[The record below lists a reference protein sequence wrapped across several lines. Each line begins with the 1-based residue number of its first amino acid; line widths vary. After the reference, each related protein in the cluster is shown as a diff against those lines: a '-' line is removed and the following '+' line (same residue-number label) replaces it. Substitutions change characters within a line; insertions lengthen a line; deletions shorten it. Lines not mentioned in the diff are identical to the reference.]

1 MNRGRSPTCRIAALI
16 LIATSSMRSS
26 LAQNYTQI
34 SGSILDGSG
43 ASVPSAAVNAVDEE
57 TGFRHSA
64 VSQPDG
70 SYAVSSLQPGIYK
83 ITVRKAG
90 FRTMIRFG
98 VRVSESRPA
107 RVDFKLVV
115 GSVQETITVE
125 GSAAMLNT
133 QDASVGT
140 LTGREEIERLP
151 LGGRG
156 LLSLLELSPG
166 VVVTP
171 ATRGEAGQFTVNGQR
186 PNTHYFTVDGVS
198 ANSGVSGGGVPAQAT
213 GGSLPGTTAFGSLD
227 SLVQLD
233 ALQEAR
239 VQTST
244 TAPQFGRLPGAQV
257 ALTSRSGSNEFH
269 GSLLFGL
276 RNEKLDA
283 NDWFA
288 NRHGDERA
296 ALRLQDSA
304 ATLGGPIWRDRTF
317 FFLSYEG
324 LRLLQPFVWRAPV
337 PSLAARESSLD
348 WAQPLLGLFPA
359 PNGPGLGNGLNEWTG
374 STTRP
379 SRLDT
384 GSLRLDHAISSRLT
398 AFGRYSESPSETEFG
413 SGSVNHLDLSSR
425 SITLGLDARGT
436 PNLVFDL
443 RLNSSSTESRSVWR
457 PDGPLAAPACFIEP
471 VTSFFLHS
479 AGVCDY
485 LVRFSIAGVGQVV
498 SGSEGRWRQSQFQV
512 VQTAGLNRGSH
523 SMRFGADYRRLAP
536 MRNDATGAL
545 NLLADTVDSLNGSSN
560 YWSAGSAPRHTTAVV
575 EEVSLFAQDTFRIT
589 PRLTATYGVRW
600 EFSPAPSSDT
610 TAGFLDVE
618 EASLVALRRSIW
630 RSTSVNFAPRF
641 GVAYQPTSG
650 GRTVIRA
657 GAGLYY
663 DSSLSLATD
672 LVNDGPLS
680 VTGYTSPRHAP
691 LSTTTLSFGFLPDLR
706 LPLVTQWNASFEH
719 AFDSRDVVSLGY
731 AGSSGRSLIR
741 REVGGAGSSERAW
754 LALATNRGSSDYH
767 AFEAQYRR
775 RLARGIQVLASYAFS
790 HSIDNSSAD
799 GGLYWA
805 GSGSPASG
813 DRASSDFNVRHA
825 LTAGFTYEFPRG
837 GSPGLLRGWGLDGM
851 FRARTGF
858 PINVLTAEQFQGVTF
873 QNIFR
878 PDLVSGQPVWI
889 TDGSAPGGRRINRDA
904 FRTVPSGMQGNLGR
918 NALNGFG
925 MSQFDL
931 AVQRELFAGER
942 RSIQFRIEAFNAF
955 NHPNFADPVRFLAS
969 PFFGQSSS
977 MLNLMLGTGSP
988 GSGLAPVFQA
998 GGSRS
1003 LRVVVRLKF

>member
-1 MNRGRSPTCRIAALI
+1 MNCGRSPTCRIAALI
-16 LIATSSMRSS
+16 LIAMTGV
-26 LAQNYTQI
+26 AQVRAPDYTQI
-34 SGSILDGSG
+34 TGSILDGSG
-43 ASVPSAAVNAVDEE
+43 ASVPGAAVSVTDEE

-64 VSQPDG
+64 LSQPDG
-70 SYAVSSLQPGIYK
+70 GYDVSSLRPGVYK
-83 ITVRKAG
+83 ITVRKPG

-98 VRVSESRPA
+98 VKVGESRPA

-125 GSAAMLNT
+125 GSAVLLNT
-133 QDASVGT
+133 EDAAVSTV
-140 LTGREEIERLP
+140 TGRDEIDRLP

-156 LLSLLELSPG
+156 LLSLLEFAPG
-166 VVVTP
+166 VIVTP

-198 ANSGVSGGGVPAQAT
+198 ANSGISGGGVPAQAT
-213 GGSLPGTTAFGSLD
+213 GGALPGHTAFGSLD
-227 SLVQLD
+227 SLVSLD

-244 TAPQFGRLPGAQV
+244 TVPQFGRLPGAQV
-257 ALTSRSGSNEFH
+257 ALTSRSGSNELH

-296 ALRLQDSA
+296 PLRLQDFT

-324 LRLLQPFVWRAPV
+324 LRLFQPFVWRAPV
-337 PSLAARESSLD
+337 PSLAARENSLA
-348 WAQPLLGLFPA
+348 WAQPLLNLFPA
-359 PNGPGLGNGLNEWTG
+359 PNGTELGSSLNEWIG
-374 STTRP
+374 SNSRP

-384 GSLRLDHAISSRLT
+384 GALRVDHAITSRLT
-398 AFGRYSESPSETEFG
+398 AFGRYNESPSATEFG
-413 SGSVNHLDLSSR
+413 SGTVNHLDLDSR
-425 SITLGLDARGT
+425 SVTLGLDARVT

-443 RLNSSSTESRSVWR
+443 RMNASSTRSRSVWI
-457 PDGPLAAPACFIEP
+457 PAGSAPACSLEP

-479 AGVCDY
+479 PGVCDY
-485 LVRFSIAGVGQVV
+485 LVRFSVAGVGQVV
-498 SGSEGRWRQSQFQV
+498 SGSEGTWRQSQFQI
-512 VQTAGLNRGSH
+512 VQTVGLNRGSH
-523 SMRFGADYRRLAP
+523 SMRFGGDYRRLTP
-536 MRNDATGAL
+536 MRSDATGAL
-545 NLLADTVDSLNGSSN
+545 SILADTVDSLNGSSN
-560 YWSAGSAPRHTTAVV
+560 YWSASSAPRHAVAIV
-575 EEVSLFAQDTFRIT
+575 EEISAFAQDTFRIT

-600 EFSPAPSSDT
+600 EFSPGPSSDKP
-610 TAGFLDVE
+610 
-618 EASLVALRRSIW
+618 ASFVDGSPEALRQSIW
-630 RSTSVNFAPRF
+630 KSTYANFAPRF
-641 GVAYQPTSG
+641 GIAYQPLNG

-691 LSTTTLSFGFLPDLR
+691 LSTTTLKFGFLPDLH
-706 LPLVTQWNASFEH
+706 LPLVTQWNASIEH
-719 AFDSRDVVSLGY
+719 AFGGRDVVSLGY
-731 AGSSGRSLIR
+731 AGSSGRDLIR
-741 REVGGAGSSERAW
+741 REIGGAGSTETIW
-754 LALATNRGSSDYH
+754 LALASNRGSSDYH

-775 RLARGIQVLASYAFS
+775 RLTHGIQVLASYALS
-790 HSIDNSSAD
+790 HSIDNSSTD
-799 GGLYWA
+799 GGLYWR
-805 GSGSPASG
+805 GSGSTPGG
-813 DRASSDFNVRHA
+813 DRASSDFDVRHV
-825 LTAGFTYEFPRG
+825 LTAGFTYEVPR
-837 GSPGLLRGWGLDGM
+837 STRIHPLRGWSVDGM

-858 PINVLTAEQFQGVTF
+858 PINVLNAEQFQGVTF

-889 TDGSAPGGRRINRDA
+889 SDVSVPGGRRINRDA
-904 FRTVPSGMQGNLGR
+904 FQAVSNGAQGSLGR
-918 NALNGFG
+918 NAVSGFG
-925 MSQFDL
+925 MSQLDL
-931 AVQRELFAGER
+931 AVQREWFVAER

-955 NHPNFADPVRFLAS
+955 NQPNFADPVRFLAS

-988 GSGLAPVFQA
+988 GSGLAPIFQA
-998 GGSRS
+998 GGARS
-1003 LRVVVRLKF
+1003 LRVVVRVKF